1 MGACSH
7 NLIANIFLAQQVSH
21 ANIRGA
27 AEEEP
32 KFRLNPTFEKR

>member
-7 NLIANIFLAQQVSH
+7 NLIANIFLAQQVSR

-32 KFRLNPTFEKR
+32 RLRLNPT